1 MFVDILMN
9 PRTGKR
15 RLFRSEDIV
24 SIIYNGDKSIN
35 YLLAKTSSVKT
46 KNFGIAYESKEQATK
61 IYQEIIS
68 NLKQI

>member
-46 KNFGIAYESKEQATK
+46 KNFGITYESKEQATK